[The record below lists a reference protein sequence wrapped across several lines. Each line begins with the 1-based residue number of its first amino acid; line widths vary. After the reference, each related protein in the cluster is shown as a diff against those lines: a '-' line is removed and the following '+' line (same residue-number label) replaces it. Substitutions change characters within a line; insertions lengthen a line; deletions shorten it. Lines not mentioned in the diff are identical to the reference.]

1 MRMEMRRAGRTG
13 LTVSKIGLGTMTWGR
28 DTDEHEAADQLRDF
42 LDAGGTLVETAGH
55 YGGGAAEEQLGALLR
70 TQIDREDVTI
80 ATTAGVRQ
88 GRTDCSRGN
97 LLDSLDRSLRR
108 LGTDHVDL
116 FITQSRDPRT
126 PVAETVDAL
135 TAAVRSGRT
144 RYVGI
149 ANHPGWATGQI
160 AALLRANGIELAAV
174 DVEYSLLQRGVEREV
189 VPACQQLGIGVLAW
203 SPLGRGVLAG
213 RYRHNTPA
221 DSRAAS
227 VHLRGF
233 VEPYLN
239 ERSYGVVEAVATAAE
254 GLGCT
259 TPEVALAWVTGA
271 PGVTSAVVGARTA
284 TQLRA
289 VLPGAN
295 LTLPQ
300 QIREAL
306 AETTAPATGYPER
319 A

>member
-1 MRMEMRRAGRTG
+1 MEMRRAGNTG
-13 LTVSKIGLGTMTWGR
+13 LQISSVALGTMTWGR
-28 DTDEHEAADQLRDF
+28 DTDEHEAADQLRSFVDE
-42 LDAGGTLVETAGH
+42 GGTLVETAAH
-55 YGGGAAEEQLGALLR
+55 YGGGAAEEQLGALLAGSV
-70 TQIDREDVTI
+70 DRQDVTI
-80 ATTAGVRQ
+80 ATTVGVRQ
-88 GRTDCSRGN
+88 GRADASRGN
-97 LLDSLDRSLRR
+97 VLDSLDRSLRR

-116 FITQSRDPRT
+116 LLLQALDTRT

-135 TAAVRSGRT
+135 VGAVRTGRA
-144 RYVGI
+144 RYVGL
-149 ANHPGWATGQI
+149 ANHPGWATGRL
-160 AALLRANGIELAAV
+160 AAHLADAGVAMAAV

-189 VPACQQLGIGVLAW
+189 VPACRALEAGLLAW

-213 RYRHNTPA
+213 RYRHHTPA

-254 GLGCT
+254 GLGRT
-259 TPEVALAWVTGA
+259 TPEVALAWVLGA

-284 TQLRA
+284 AQLRA
-289 VLPGAN
+289 VLPGGD
-295 LTLPQ
+295 LELPR

-306 AETTAPATGYPER
+306 AETTAPAAGYPER